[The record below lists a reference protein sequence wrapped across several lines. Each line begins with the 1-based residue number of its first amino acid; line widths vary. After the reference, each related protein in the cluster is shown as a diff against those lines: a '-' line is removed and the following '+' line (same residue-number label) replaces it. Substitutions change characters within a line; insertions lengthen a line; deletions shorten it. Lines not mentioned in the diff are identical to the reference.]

1 MINVRTGTITG
12 QRRGETGGPSPII
25 PWFLLKLWYFG
36 SVFFFVAVF
45 DFGEWRS
52 EA

>member
-1 MINVRTGTITG
+1 MLMAFPTDVKVTNEILWKTTLLVY
-12 QRRGETGGPSPII
+12 